1 MKVPAVLAL
10 LSLLVA
16 LSGAAVVRP
25 RPTSDDQEQPI
36 RSLEEVF
43 QSALNKIELEYTGNA
58 NDYVDQVME
67 LARKEILDQG
77 LDNVPLPDDNFG
89 FNFNLWPFG
98 KHFGGVKIYQGFLKG
113 METINRVG
121 DASLTT
127 AGTTVSFDCVV
138 GVNDASLGYKISILF
153 LDIGP
158 SGSLS
163 GDIAYAHVAFK
174 ATVDIFKKT
183 VTLDKFDIKQI
194 GHIDTDIKGLGI
206 FNWLAEAIANL
217 AINLTKGVIK
227 ELIEGPI
234 KGIIQQILDD
244 LIPHTAA
251 QFYYVLH

>member
-1 MKVPAVLAL
+1 MGSQNTQSKTQGKTVMKVPAVLAL

-138 GVNDASLGYKISILF
+138 GVNDALLGYKISILF

-163 GDIAYAHVAFK
+163 GHIAS
-174 ATVDIFKKT
+174 
-183 VTLDKFDIKQI
+183 
-194 GHIDTDIKGLGI
+194 DIKGLGI